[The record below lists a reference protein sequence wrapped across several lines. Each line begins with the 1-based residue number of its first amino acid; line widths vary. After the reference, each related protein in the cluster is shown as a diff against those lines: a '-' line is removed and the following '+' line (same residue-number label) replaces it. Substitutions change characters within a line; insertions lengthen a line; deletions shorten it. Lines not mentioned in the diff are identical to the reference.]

1 MLGQKTNLSRRI
13 REMRASIALQGAAPP
28 VGFALWAGP
37 SRGLLVPASSCM
49 VPTAPQCPA
58 GQARKLYSKPQEEK
72 FTQNLER
79 LPQLREA
86 VQEDIYVLGLAR
98 KHELTVAE
106 ACGAEQPLG
115 IALASK
121 PLEVGQEKL
130 RAEVCRQVNTC
141 NMLLYQVEQRS
152 RAKERLQRRLQ
163 QLQDVQRAEK
173 QQQAQVPGPLPGVA
187 APVGGFSQ
195 PCPPGWA
202 LVSVDGLTPC
212 LQPSL
217 PQVVR
222 TLEGNIEKIQTKVR
236 AGQKV
241 TALYVAVRDALRKEL
256 AHLPLHLDLLSEMA
270 ELQHREVEDMEL
282 MASRGLRAV
291 RGAKVRPSSRA
302 PRGAFLPS
310 RAHTWHQMA
319 VLLSLPSFKK
329 KQD

>member
-1 MLGQKTNLSRRI
+1 MQ
-13 REMRASIALQGAAPP
+13 
-28 VGFALWAGP
+28 V
-37 SRGLLVPASSCM
+37 
-49 VPTAPQCPA
+49 
-58 GQARKLYSKPQEEK
+58 AR
-72 FTQNLER
+72 
-79 LPQLREA
+79 
-86 VQEDIYVLGLAR
+86 
-98 KHELTVAE
+98 
-106 ACGAEQPLG
+106 
-115 IALASK
+115 
-121 PLEVGQEKL
+121 EKL

-222 TLEGNIEKIQTKVR
+222 TLEGNIEKMQTKVR

-241 TALYVAVRDALRKEL
+241 TALYVAVRDALRKVSSSSPCRCLTRSPCKGTEGPKGL
-256 AHLPLHLDLLSEMA
+256 CWWDTLL
-270 ELQHREVEDMEL
+270 QEVL
-282 MASRGLRAV
+282 L
-291 RGAKVRPSSRA
+291 
-302 PRGAFLPS
+302 LPS
-310 RAHTWHQMA
+310 TFCPSTGHPWDSVGSGSPCPRSWPTCLCTWT
-319 VLLSLPSFKK
+319 S
-329 KQD
+329 

>member
-98 KHELTVAE
+98 K
-106 ACGAEQPLG
+106 
-115 IALASK
+115 
-121 PLEVGQEKL
+121 VGQEKL